1 MYEHEA
7 LLNLLIEK
15 GVFTKEEYLNR
26 VKEEIRIARAE
37 GRERF
42 WQESKE
48 DSSGERKRLDALSVV
63 STSDINILWPNGPR

>member
-15 GVFTKEEYLNR
+15 GVITEKEYLDR

-37 GRERF
+37 ERERF
-42 WQESKE
+42 
-48 DSSGERKRLDALSVV
+48 RKLDKQS
-63 STSDINILWPNGPR
+63 

>member
-1 MYEHEA
+1 MPKPRDPSLPFEEAIIAQSYEHEA

-15 GVFTKEEYLNR
+15 GMITKDEYLNQ

-42 WQESKE
+42 RRE
-48 DSSGERKRLDALSVV
+48 
-63 STSDINILWPNGPR
+63 

>member
-1 MYEHEA
+1 MIDTPSPSKEFTVEEAIIAQSYEHEA

-15 GVFTKEEYLNR
+15 GVFTKEEYFDR

-42 WQESKE
+42 GKPGGQ
-48 DSSGERKRLDALSVV
+48 
-63 STSDINILWPNGPR
+63 

>member
-1 MYEHEA
+1 MFNITPIQEFTVEEAIIAQSYEHEA

-15 GVFTKEEYLNR
+15 GVITKEEYLNR

-42 WQESKE
+42 
-48 DSSGERKRLDALSVV
+48 RKD
-63 STSDINILWPNGPR
+63 

>member
-15 GVFTKEEYLNR
+15 GMITKEEYLDR

-42 WQESKE
+42 RKE
-48 DSSGERKRLDALSVV
+48 
-63 STSDINILWPNGPR
+63 

>member
-15 GVFTKEEYLNR
+15 GVFTKDEYLDR
-26 VKEEIRIARAE
+26 VKEEIKIARAE

-42 WQESKE
+42 RR
-48 DSSGERKRLDALSVV
+48 D
-63 STSDINILWPNGPR
+63 